1 MFCFNSLGHTNY
13 LSLIKLS
20 DMVIGNSSS
29 GIIEAPY
36 LNTPTLNIGDRQ
48 LGREMSPSIFNVKS
62 NINDIKKI
70 IDYIFSI
77 KNKKNFY
84 NRNTY

>member
-1 MFCFNSLGHTNY
+1 MKMYFLFFNSLGHTNY

-36 LNTPTLNIGDRQ
+36 LNTPTLNIGTDSLVEKCLPLYLMLNQ
-48 LGREMSPSIFNVKS
+48 
-62 NINDIKKI
+62 
-70 IDYIFSI
+70 
-77 KNKKNFY
+77 
-84 NRNTY
+84 T